1 MNPFAHRR
9 AFGWLWLLLPAGIG
23 VLLAAAP
30 IHTTLALNR
39 AQMAIQV
46 QSLLERKGSR
56 AIRWGVCIARV
67 DTGEV
72 LFSYHPDDLLLPASN
87 RKLFVTALALD
98 RLGPDFRFST
108 PLYLSSPA
116 GQDGRV
122 SGDLIVRGA
131 GDPTF
136 LNPRFHHGSMISPF
150 QEWVETLR
158 SRGLRE
164 IEGDLVVDGS
174 GFDSGERLADGW
186 IKDYET
192 AEYAPRVSAICIA
205 GNRVAVGVRPAAETG
220 QPPGISLVPAN
231 SVVRIDNQAI
241 TGPARCADT
250 IEIVRAENGPDH
262 LIVRGRIART
272 AEEQSQR
279 VPLEQPGLVAGEVFR
294 SLLEKKAISVRGGV
308 RALNG
313 DHATSLTSS
322 VMVAQYQSPP
332 LREIIAVTNK
342 HSDNYCAEQLFQAV
356 AFAKTGRASY
366 ANAKKYEEEFLAE
379 IGVLPDAANFEDGS
393 GLSRLNLVSP
403 RAVVRLL
410 CHMAAHKYAADF
422 TDSLAV
428 AGRDGTLAGRMGRR
442 AQGHVRAKTGLL
454 SMASCLSG
462 YAETRSGVTV
472 AFSILANDCAGR
484 IGEAT
489 SVQDRICEYLVNT
502 NF

>member
-1 MNPFAHRR
+1 M
-9 AFGWLWLLLPAGIG
+9 LVPAGIG
-23 VLLAAAP
+23 FLLAAAP
-30 IHTTLALNR
+30 IGTTLALNR
-39 AQMAIQV
+39 AQLAAQV
-46 QSLLERKGSR
+46 QSLLERKGAR
-56 AIRWGVCIARV
+56 TIRWGVCVARA

-72 LFSYHPDDLLLPASN
+72 LFSYHSDALLLPASN

-98 RLGPDFRFST
+98 RLGPDYRFTT

-116 GQDGRV
+116 DEHGQVR
-122 SGDLIVRGA
+122 GDLIVRGT

-136 LNPRFHHGSMISPF
+136 LNPRFHRGSMISPF
-150 QEWVETLR
+150 QEWIEIL
-158 SRGLRE
+158 SRQGVRE
-164 IEGDLVVDGS
+164 IEGDLVMDGS
-174 GFDSGERLADGW
+174 GFDSGERLAEGW

-205 GNRVAVGVRPAAETG
+205 GNRVAVSVRPAAQTG
-220 QPPGISLVPAN
+220 QPPSISLLPAN
-231 SVVRIDNQAI
+231 SIVRIDNQAI

-250 IEIVRAENGPDH
+250 IEIGRAETGPDH

-272 AEEQSQR
+272 AGEQSQR

-294 SLLEKKAISVRGGV
+294 SLLEKKAIAVRGSVR
-308 RALNG
+308 APNG
-313 DHATSLTSS
+313 EHASSPTSW
-322 VMVAQYQSPP
+322 VAVAKYQSPP
-332 LREIIAVTNK
+332 LREIIALTNK

-379 IGVLPDAANFEDGS
+379 VGILPDAANFEDGC

-403 RAVVRLL
+403 QAVVRLL
-410 CHMAAHKYAADF
+410 CHMAGHKYATDF
-422 TDSLAV
+422 MDSLAV

-442 AQGHVRAKTGLL
+442 AQGRVRAKTGLL

-462 YAETRSGVTV
+462 YAQTRSGVTV

-484 IGEAT
+484 SSEAT
-489 SVQDRICEYLVNT
+489 AIQDRICESLVNT
-502 NF
+502 SF